1 MGWGSKPG
9 VPAAAYAETN
19 AWDDG
24 LAMLPGSA
32 ETKSI
37 NDRLMGA
44 VPSEAGLIAKKQ
56 GRANVDIQ
64 QSIGSMALKPQRS
77 GQELSVGRV
86 GLAAND
92 IASGQMQG
100 AMRGTAGARDA
111 YGLAFSAIDKGAN
124 VSFAGLRAGGKS
136 IGANQIIADREG
148 YNAKQINKGMLW
160 SALGSGVA
168 GAMEGNQRKIQ
179 TEEYAQMSKHMKELQ
194 TALDAISANYT

>member
-9 VPAAAYAETN
+9 VPAATYAENN

-24 LAMLPGSA
+24 LAMLPDSA

-56 GRANVDIQ
+56 GRANVDIR
-64 QSIGSMALKPQRS
+64 QSIGSMARKPQRP

-92 IASGQMQG
+92 LASGQMQG
-100 AMRGTAGARDA
+100 RMQGTAGARDA

-136 IGANQIIADREG
+136 IAANQIMADREG
-148 YNAKQINKGMLW
+148 YNAKQINKGMMW
-160 SALGSGVA
+160 NALGSGVA
-168 GAMEGNQRKIQ
+168 GAMKGSQRQIQ
-179 TEEYAQMSKHMKELQ
+179 MEEYAQMSKQMKELQ
-194 TALDAISANYT
+194 TELDAIKARYK